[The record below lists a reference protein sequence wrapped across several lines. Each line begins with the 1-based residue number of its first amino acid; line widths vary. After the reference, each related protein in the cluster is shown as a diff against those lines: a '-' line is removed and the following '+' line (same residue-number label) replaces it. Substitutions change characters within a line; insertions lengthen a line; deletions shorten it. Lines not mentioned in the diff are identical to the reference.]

1 MTNVGLISRNSVEL
15 PSGEMVREGLR
26 GGLRGGLR
34 VRFPWREGGA
44 LIQVSPLLRQRV
56 HAEAPSS
63 LSHRTFS
70 CLHRQHADGGMI
82 SERRQSFSASLD
94 LDGRSSQLADG
105 TDFSG
110 RLQGVVPVARPCSDR
125 CRFRRR
131 GFISFRAR
139 LNLDAERRPS
149 ARGGPTP
156 SARSQPWLVLQVL
169 AHQLLQ
175 RDRGTAEA
183 NVPLVYQTIHMMI
196 SRPRRS

>member
-1 MTNVGLISRNSVEL
+1 MTNVELISRNPVEL
-15 PSGEMVREGLR
+15 PSGDMVREGLR

-70 CLHRQHADGGMI
+70 CLHRQHADGGMV
-82 SERRQSFSASLD
+82 SERRQSFSAPLD

-110 RLQGVVPVARPCSDR
+110 RLQGFPFAAALLCAVYRSVLRSVGVSSNLSSV
-125 CRFRRR
+125 FQ
-131 GFISFRAR
+131 AR
-139 LNLDAERRPS
+139 LNLDAEREAPNPERTITAVGSCSKRAGPS
-149 ARGGPTP
+149 NAP
-156 SARSQPWLVLQVL
+156 ARSR
-169 AHQLLQ
+169 HS
-175 RDRGTAEA
+175 RG
-183 NVPLVYQTIHMMI
+183 
-196 SRPRRS
+196 